1 MSFIK
6 FKDET
11 NFIYESINNSMN
23 LEQILKTSID
33 VNNFKQAIE
42 NGINNYH
49 NSLKESTKDKDL
61 LNDDVTNNS
70 NIENNINITPE
81 IYLSSKQLAKI
92 EEGLSNI
99 HSWKTEGCDCGD
111 FIVFVEGLGYFTL
124 STMCRKSSG
133 CPDGTLW
140 NFYDEAYIYDKSVYD
155 EVYDW
160 DNIKTLYKVNT
171 EQTYKLIEIA
181 NNTIMNE
188 YGCNEYGEELF

>member
-1 MSFIK
+1 MSFIQ
-6 FKDET
+6 FNDET

-42 NGINNYH
+42 NGINNY
-49 NSLKESTKDKDL
+49 NDSLKESTKNKDL
-61 LNDDVTNNS
+61 LNDDITNDS
-70 NIENNINITPE
+70 NIEDDINITQE
-81 IYLSSKQLAKI
+81 IYLNSKQLAKI

-99 HSWKTEGCDCGD
+99 YSWKKEGCDCGD
-111 FIVFVEGLGYFTL
+111 FIVFVDGLGYFTL

-133 CPDGTLW
+133 CSNGTLW
-140 NFYDEAYIYDKSVYD
+140 CFDDNAYIYDKSVYD

-160 DNIKTLYKVNT
+160 DNIQVLYKVNT

-181 NNTIMNE
+181 NNTIIEE
-188 YGCNEYGEELF
+188 YGYNEYGEELF